1 MNTAQRHSYKLTVKL
16 AVSGLI
22 SGALSPLLGGG
33 LAFLLLGGVFGVAI
47 SVCLAALDISRRYWD
62 ALRFTIVCCGAFF
75 FSFMAT
81 FFVQLALPWDRWSMG
96 HNPSNSPVAFFIGGT
111 LGAFLV
117 LGEALFLLNPETPW
131 SVSLYQGLRWS
142 PVGGVLGAL
151 GCLLGSQPSQA
162 FSPLLFVVWQAGIGA
177 VIGFLFDR
185 QIGVAYKL
193 AATPTIPKEIAPLP
207 ARRLPVAYVIS
218 FLLMVGFLSFYAY
231 RMISI
236 NRAVAKQQRRISAAI
251 AAAPPTENLPPI
263 IPVAKEDALVMH
275 DIAGN
280 VPVLSYGRSMYSVS
294 STRPPTYN
302 YSIGYQPNPMANG
315 LDYHPVAQVAITEYP
330 NSEWAKY
337 SLKDIPVP
345 NSAITN
351 EKYIQRVA
359 KFGNTIIEN
368 TAWRYP
374 DGRGDLYYYWASGQ
388 YQVTVKI
395 SAPTS
400 DDQFLQ
406 AYLEKY
412 PSSPQ

>member
-1 MNTAQRHSYKLTVKL
+1 MNTAQRHSYKLTVNL

-22 SGALSPLLGGG
+22 SGALPPLLGGG

-75 FSFMAT
+75 FSAMAT
-81 FFVQLALPWDRWSMG
+81 FFVQLALPWDHWSMG

-142 PVGGVLGAL
+142 PVGGVLGAI
-151 GCLLGSQPSQA
+151 GCLFGSQPSEA
-162 FSPLLFVVWQAGIGA
+162 FSPLLFVVWQAGVGA

-185 QIGVAYKL
+185 QMI
-193 AATPTIPKEIAPLP
+193 AAFKPAAPPAIPKVIAPP
-207 ARRLPVAYVIS
+207 TARRLPIAYAMF
-218 FLLMVGFLSFYAY
+218 FLLIVGVLSFYSY

-236 NRAVAKQQRRISAAI
+236 DRAAAKRQRRISAAM
-251 AAAPPTENLPPI
+251 ATAPSAENVPPI
-263 IPVAKEDALVMH
+263 IPVAKEDALLMR

-280 VPVLSYGRSMYSVS
+280 VPVLPNARSMYPVS
-294 STRPPTYN
+294 STQPPTYN
-302 YSIGYQPNPMANG
+302 YSVGYQLQPMANG
-315 LDYHPVAQVAITEYP
+315 LDYHPVAQVGVTEYP
-330 NSEWAKY
+330 NSDWAKY

-345 NSAITN
+345 NSAITD
-351 EKYIQRVA
+351 EKYIQKVA

-388 YQVTVKI
+388 YAITVRI
-395 SAPTS
+395 CAPTS
-400 DDQFLQ
+400 DDLFLQ